1 MCVLLSSRTR
11 PGAHEAD
18 MDADMDGDPTL
29 VPDPLDG
36 VRRCA
41 DERAVGVGGN
51 VADEL
56 VCRAGAVGTGG
67 AWVVGVMGVGVVGV
81 RGAGLVGVGGR
92 GTHGGAG
99 RGAWRAVWVGEDTRA
114 WWWGW
119 WWWVWV

>member
-29 VPDPLDG
+29 APDPLEG
-36 VRRCA
+36 VRRCV
-41 DERAVGVGGN
+41 DERVVGVGGS

-56 VCRAGAVGTGG
+56 VSACKTGPVGTGG
-67 AWVVGVMGVGVVGV
+67 AWVVGVIGVGVVGV
-81 RGAGLVGVGGR
+81 RGAGLVGVGGK

-114 WWWGW
+114 W
-119 WWWVWV
+119 